1 MAKRINVMNWKPTAA
16 ALGVLGVLALTASR
30 AAYATPPSD
39 ACSLLT
45 PAQVTAVLGVSVA
58 AGEKLAP
65 GSAALC
71 GWEVPGQKSMNRKRV
86 VLSIYTRIGNLTP
99 VERFNDAKFPMQGI
113 KKEPVGGIGDDA
125 IFATTPG
132 FGTGL
137 IFRKGDGAFDLR
149 VYGFPEDQIKAKE
162 KELADC
168 VIQKLT
174 NGRFTGDCPG

>member
-1 MAKRINVMNWKPTAA
+1 MNTKMMV
-16 ALGVLGVLALTASR
+16 GVLGGVFSAFALGGWQ
-30 AAYATPPSD
+30 AAHAAPPTD

-58 AGEKLAP
+58 AGERIVP

-71 GWEVPGQKSMNRKRV
+71 GWEIAGQKSMDRKRV
-86 VLSIYTRIGNLTP
+86 VLSIYTQIGSLTP
-99 VERFNDAKFPMQGI
+99 VERFNNAKYPMRGI
-113 KKEPVGGIGDDA
+113 RKEPVGGVGDDA

-149 VYGFPEDQIKAKE
+149 VYGFPIDQVEAKE

-168 VIQKLT
+168 LIRKLT
-174 NGRFTGDCPG
+174 NGRFSGKCPI

>member
-1 MAKRINVMNWKPTAA
+1 MNWKPMAA
-16 ALGVLGVLALTASR
+16 VLGGAIGILALTGSG
-30 AAYATPPSD
+30 AAYAAPPTD

-45 PAQVTAVLGVSVA
+45 AAQVSAVLGVSVS
-58 AGEKLAP
+58 AGEKLVP

-71 GWEVPGQKSMNRKRV
+71 GWEVAGQHSMNRKRV
-86 VLSIYTRIGNLTP
+86 VLSIYTQMGSLTP
-99 VERFNDAKFPMQGI
+99 IERFNNAKFPIRGI
-113 KKEPVGGIGDDA
+113 KKEPVSGVGDDA

-149 VYGFPEDQIKAKE
+149 VYGFPIDQVEAKE
-162 KELADC
+162 KKLADC

-174 NGRFTGDCPG
+174 NGRFAGGCPA

>member
-1 MAKRINVMNWKPTAA
+1 MNSKARV
-16 ALGVLGVLALTASR
+16 GVLGGVFAACALGGSQALY
-30 AAYATPPSD
+30 AAPPTD

-71 GWEVPGQKSMNRKRV
+71 GWEVAGEKSLSRKRV
-86 VLSIYTRIGNLTP
+86 VLSIYTQIGSLTP
-99 VERFNDAKFPMQGI
+99 VERFNNAKFPMRGI
-113 KKEPVGGIGDDA
+113 QKEPVSGVGDDA

-137 IFRKGDGAFDLR
+137 IFRKGDAAFDLR
-149 VYGFPEDQIKAKE
+149 VYGFPVAQVKANE
-162 KELADC
+162 KKLADC

-174 NGRFTGDCPG
+174 NGRFSGECPT

>member
-1 MAKRINVMNWKPTAA
+1 MNWKPMVA
-16 ALGVLGVLALTASR
+16 VLGGVFGAFAMSGPR
-30 AAYATPPSD
+30 AAYAAPPTD

-71 GWEVPGQKSMNRKRV
+71 GWEVPGQKSLSRKRV
-86 VLSIYTRIGNLTP
+86 VLSIYTPIGSLTP
-99 VERFNDAKFPMQGI
+99 VERFNNAKFPIRGI
-113 KKEPVGGIGDDA
+113 KKEPVSGVGDDA

-137 IFRKGDGAFDLR
+137 IFRKGDAAFDLR
-149 VYGFPEDQIKAKE
+149 VYGFPVEQVKANE
-162 KELADC
+162 KKLADC

-174 NGRFTGDCPG
+174 SGRFSGKCPT